1 MSRLTTL
8 MEGLGG
14 LDEETRRGAEFD
26 IQPLPGGDEVFQVI
40 VNGREELPVFVTA
53 TDSQILCICYLWGED
68 EVRPEGKLEMLEA
81 MLDMNIP
88 MPLSSFG
95 RIDDK
100 YAIFGAMALSSD
112 VADLALELVMLSDN
126 AIDAIEALSDHLR

>member
-1 MSRLTTL
+1 MSTLTTL
-8 MEGLGG
+8 IEGLGG
-14 LDEETRRGAEFD
+14 LDEEARRGAEFD
-26 IQPLPGGDEVFQVI
+26 IQPVPGADEVFQVI
-40 VNGREELPVFVTA
+40 VNGGEELPVFVTA

-68 EVRPEGKLEMLEA
+68 EVRPDGKLEMLEA

-100 YAIFGAMALSSD
+100 YAVFGAVALSTS
-112 VADLALELVMLSDN
+112 VEDLALELVMLSDN
-126 AIDAIEALSDHLR
+126 AIDAIDALSDYLR

>member
-1 MSRLTTL
+1 MSTLTTL
-8 MEGLGG
+8 IEGLGG

-26 IQPLPGGDEVFQVI
+26 IQPVPGGDEVFQVI
-40 VNGREELPVFVTA
+40 VNGGEELPVFVTA

-100 YAIFGAMALSSD
+100 YAIFGAMALSTD

-126 AIDAIEALSDHLR
+126 AIDAIEALSDYLR

>member
-1 MSRLTTL
+1 MSTLTTL
-8 MEGLGG
+8 IEGLAG

-26 IQPLPGGDEVFQVI
+26 IQPVPGGDEVFQVI
-40 VNGREELPVFVTA
+40 VNGGEELPVFVTA

-126 AIDAIEALSDHLR
+126 AIDAIEALSDYLR

>member
-1 MSRLTTL
+1 MSTLTTL
-8 MEGLGG
+8 IEGLAG

-26 IQPLPGGDEVFQVI
+26 IQPVPGGDEVFQVI
-40 VNGREELPVFVTA
+40 VNGGEELPVFVTA

-100 YAIFGAMALSSD
+100 YAIFGAMALSTD

-126 AIDAIEALSDHLR
+126 AIDAIEALSDYLR